1 MSPPAVMPPLATLLP
16 VQTHRLFVQTCSV
29 DEDSYDDDGGGAFMQ
44 LAASV
49 GLAGATGGGRAE
61 SEAAPCSCHA
71 QVLEATGASSALLRQ
86 AVVSK
91 APGVHRPERAESY
104 APKSLAADAAGVC
117 SACGRAL
124 GGTQGGADVYSLDA
138 TGPDTTFAV
147 VPLAYGQGTMGVL
160 WIAFASAPPAP
171 AQAQG
176 PATAAPS
183 PDGPTASPGS
193 SKAAP
198 ALPALLGSLAALQHL
213 AISASMALAAGAD
226 DPMHLRWLAGS
237 LRRLHAS
244 ASLAELVGVL
254 CGTLAHYVRRR
265 FLLEVAAQAALAP
278 GANAKVAF
286 MLRGE
291 GAHGP
296 SRCNSRA
303 FLRFASVAS
312 NSNLDML
319 TGARASTVASP
330 NRFDLLARGYNS
342 SATPPPAHPGTPST
356 GPAGRGPVRQKSN
369 LGEPFRAE
377 RAAAAVAASAC
388 VTEGGRPFARPPSH
402 SQTPAVGPRDVY
414 LLDGSSTL
422 EDLRATGF
430 LAPGTAPTGP
440 SLSARPFR
448 LSNTLLQAMMGQPGS
463 LATGA
468 SVAAASASPFLTYGL
483 PAPSV
488 EGGVLAGLCVRD
500 CARHVQDER
509 QPSRDVMMLG
519 SGGAQSLVLVGMEA
533 GEGAVLGV
541 YLAFPTPTTAPLL
554 EVVREGCSALL
565 AKVLASHVRSRLRS
579 PELASEWETLLA
591 GVPGAYVSVSR
602 SNRKP
607 SSDRYRVAPPLVN
620 HSTDGLHGQ
629 PPAVAVA
636 ASRSEGPEP
645 LDKAGAATLPDRSA
659 SAGGQAVK
667 AGSTPSKASSANDSG
682 CGGTPA
688 TPGPAGEEVRSPESA
703 AQGAPK
709 VSGPGPRD
717 IAGSKNTSGSK
728 GLASKECPAA
738 ATTAAARARPVRDM
752 LFGASKLLTSAS
764 SATSA
769 SLLMSSQPNHLQPAA
784 EDATGSDEEEDDG
797 WMASATNTNA
807 APTILTV
814 HDLEDTYESWGMRAQ
829 MGALVESIM
838 STTLRSNDA
847 NATGDGL
854 AFPDH
859 ASRATEG
866 LEELQLSAVL
876 GQGASGVVLQGTLGC
891 APVAVKLIEMP
902 DADPKTQDTAQATLP
917 DGSLDSWVAATRG
930 AGTHEPPPDTET
942 RARRDLLRNAMEVA
956 VMRSVCH
963 VNILQALGFYDNV
976 VMERHEGQQGTIS
989 LRRVH
994 KRDAPA
1000 HQAGS
1005 KGGVPTTSPI
1015 CTAIVMELCDRGSLA
1030 ELLHNRSFP
1039 ALPAPPPHPTA
1050 AGVLT
1055 AGAAMQYARYWKGVY
1070 MTLLEVAL
1078 ALRYLHARRLVHRD
1092 LKPGN
1097 VLLRSNPGDTRGWTC
1112 KLADFGF
1119 ALVLDQLP
1127 EEPPKPRQEEEDLG
1141 GLASGLRL
1149 GLRNGSSSGNP
1160 TRGWFTVQQQPGGT
1174 VTHMAPEAFRKGA
1187 RIDASVDVFSFGVI
1201 MWELVCGRG
1210 RRPYRELALEDIQA
1224 AVVSGA
1230 RPAFPASDTIP
1241 RAFRQLA
1248 TLCWSAQPQQRPSAA
1263 ELVTV
1268 VKGMLAAVKS

>member
-1 MSPPAVMPPLATLLP
+1 MLISSAP
-16 VQTHRLFVQTCSV
+16 VSGLFVQTCSV
-29 DEDSYDDDGGGAFMQ
+29 DEGSYDDDGGGAFMQ

-86 AVVSK
+86 AVLSK

-160 WIAFASAPPAP
+160 WIAFASALPAP

-193 SKAAP
+193 SKAAS
-198 ALPALLGSLAALQHL
+198 ALPALLGSPAALQHL

-286 MLRGE
+286 MLRAEAGGE
-291 GAHGP
+291 PLRTQTGPPLSSAFRLRFSSNASAASVPTLAARITEHVQP
-296 SRCNSRA
+296 SRSVSQMQTPVPAIKESHSLRRILTLASDTVPNPASSAGQQGRPSSYNLA
-303 FLRFASVAS
+303 QQQRDVFLIDSTPARSALS
-312 NSNLDML
+312 NGLMSQ
-319 TGARASTVASP
+319 TVAAP
-330 NRFDLLARGYNS
+330 
-342 SATPPPAHPGTPST
+342 
-356 GPAGRGPVRQKSN
+356 GPALV
-369 LGEPFRAE
+369 
-377 RAAAAVAASAC
+377 
-388 VTEGGRPFARPPSH
+388 
-402 SQTPAVGPRDVY
+402 
-414 LLDGSSTL
+414 
-422 EDLRATGF
+422 
-430 LAPGTAPTGP
+430 
-440 SLSARPFR
+440 ARPFR
-448 LSNTLLQAMMGQPGS
+448 LSNTLFQAMTEVPREGRDLPIVVPVPAVDDLSAVVPRPPSVVRVTSGPQG
-463 LATGA
+463 LAA
-468 SVAAASASPFLTYGL
+468 PPML
-483 PAPSV
+483 PPPSV

-533 GEGAVLGV
+533 GEGAVLG
-541 YLAFPTPTTAPLL
+541 
-554 EVVREGCSALL
+554 G
-565 AKVLASHVRSRLRS
+565 VLASHVRYRLRS

-602 SNRKP
+602 GGGPVHPSCGTQPGEAAEALLEHPPLGSARRTPSNNGHNVSGSHAKVP
-607 SSDRYRVAPPLVN
+607 HVAPPSPL
-620 HSTDGLHGQ
+620 
-629 PPAVAVA
+629 PPL
-636 ASRSEGPEP
+636 SP
-645 LDKAGAATLPDRSA
+645 SA
-659 SAGGQAVK
+659 SASHAAASPRRPPSTNHTLGSPRTPQDLSRRRSLVRDLLNTIVGNNSHTPEGKGG
-667 AGSTPSKASSANDSG
+667 AGSAKRANGAESGVQGQDDEASWPTAPSGEQGDIEDSANG
-682 CGGTPA
+682 NTAGAGTPA
-688 TPGPAGEEVRSPESA
+688 
-703 AQGAPK
+703 
-709 VSGPGPRD
+709 
-717 IAGSKNTSGSK
+717 
-728 GLASKECPAA
+728 L
-738 ATTAAARARPVRDM
+738 
-752 LFGASKLLTSAS
+752 
-764 SATSA
+764 
-769 SLLMSSQPNHLQPAA
+769 
-784 EDATGSDEEEDDG
+784 
-797 WMASATNTNA
+797 
-807 APTILTV
+807 LTV
-814 HDLEDTYESWGMRAQ
+814 HDLEETYESWGMRAQ

-838 STTLRSNDA
+838 RTTLRSNDA

-902 DADPKTQDTAQATLP
+902 DADVSGFRPGDKPSIATAPELEGLP
-917 DGSLDSWVAATRG
+917 GAKPAGDSEDRRQQ
-930 AGTHEPPPDTET
+930 ET

-994 KRDAPA
+994 QQ
-1000 HQAGS
+1000 HQAPLQHLAGV
-1005 KGGVPTTSPI
+1005 GGGAATASPV
-1015 CTAIVMELCDRGSLA
+1015 CTAIVMEMCDRGSLVDA
-1030 ELLHNRSFP
+1030 LYAQSFP
-1039 ALPAPPPHPTA
+1039 ALPSPPPHPKQSNM
-1050 AGVLT
+1050 LT
-1055 AGAAMQYARYWKGVY
+1055 AGASMQYARYWKGVY

-1097 VLLRSNPGDTRGWTC
+1097 VLLRSNAGDTRGWTC

-1119 ALVLDQLP
+1119 ALVLDQRP
-1127 EEPPKPRQEEEDLG
+1127 EDARKDADPSTPAVGALRATVSCSRLAVSGPALG
-1141 GLASGLRL
+1141 GAAGGPAAREPS
-1149 GLRNGSSSGNP
+1149 
-1160 TRGWFTVQQQPGGT
+1160 GWFAVQQQAAGT
-1174 VTHMAPEAFRKGA
+1174 VTHMAPEAFRKNC
-1187 RIDASVDVFSFGVI
+1187 RIDASVDVFSFGII
-1201 MWELVCGRG
+1201 M
-1210 RRPYRELALEDIQA
+1210 
-1224 AVVSGA
+1224 
-1230 RPAFPASDTIP
+1230 
-1241 RAFRQLA
+1241 QLA
-1248 TLCWSAQPQQRPSAA
+1248 ALCWSADPQQRPSAA
-1263 ELVTV
+1263 ELVTMI
-1268 VKGMLAAVKS
+1268 KGMLAAVKSG